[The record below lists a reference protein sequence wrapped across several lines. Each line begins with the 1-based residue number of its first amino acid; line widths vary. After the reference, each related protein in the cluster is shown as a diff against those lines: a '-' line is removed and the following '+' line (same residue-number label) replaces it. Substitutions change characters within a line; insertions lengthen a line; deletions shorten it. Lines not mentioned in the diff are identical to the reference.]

1 MDISIEDVST
11 ILSKLADKT
20 GISVSRDIIGEVK
33 ALLSDPGF
41 NNMVKYID
49 KYSRIALA
57 IYMVLRR
64 HGICIS
70 VRCIMDYARIP
81 RTSFIELLGK
91 LGVKPCSI
99 EEYVLYAADKLGL
112 SRPVASNTL
121 WIARRIRDMSEK
133 TGLSHSVIAASSLYL
148 ASQYA
153 GYKIPQKIIA
163 STLCVSEVSLR
174 NTCRNIVGLLGER
187 IPPYIDEVDKTVAMK
202 YIRELPEGI
211 PLVLLALLRE
221 GKPLS
226 ILILQEPKMKP
237 WSEIALVSGL
247 PVEGSIVILDIT
259 YAENPEYG
267 ELALDKALVYLRLKG
282 YRYIWS
288 VNNGIKNSLLSKGFR
303 PIWYLPEL
311 KKIIYAREIS
321 NTSFLSL

>member
-1 MDISIEDVST
+1 MDISRDDVST
-11 ILSKLADKT
+11 TLNKLADKT
-20 GISVSRDIIGEVK
+20 GISVGRDITGEVE

-41 NNMVKYID
+41 ISVIKYVD

-57 IYMVLRR
+57 IYTVLRR

-121 WIARRIRDMSEK
+121 WIARRIRGISEK

-153 GYKIPQKIIA
+153 GFG
-163 STLCVSEVSLR
+163 SE
-174 NTCRNIVGLLGER
+174 
-187 IPPYIDEVDKTVAMK
+187 
-202 YIRELPEGI
+202 
-211 PLVLLALLRE
+211 
-221 GKPLS
+221 
-226 ILILQEPKMKP
+226 
-237 WSEIALVSGL
+237 
-247 PVEGSIVILDIT
+247 
-259 YAENPEYG
+259 
-267 ELALDKALVYLRLKG
+267 
-282 YRYIWS
+282 
-288 VNNGIKNSLLSKGFR
+288 
-303 PIWYLPEL
+303 
-311 KKIIYAREIS
+311 
-321 NTSFLSL
+321 

>member
-1 MDISIEDVST
+1 MDISREDVST
-11 ILSKLADKT
+11 ILSKLVDKT
-20 GISVSRDIIGEVK
+20 GISVNRDITGEVE

-41 NNMVKYID
+41 NNVVKYID

-81 RTSFIELLGK
+81 RTSFTELLGK

-112 SRPVASNTL
+112 SRPIASNTL
-121 WIARRIRDMSEK
+121 WIARRIRGMSEK
-133 TGLSHSVIAASSLYL
+133 TGPSPSVIAASSLYL

-187 IPPYIDEVDKTVAMK
+187 ITSYIDEVDKTVAMK
-202 YIRELPEGI
+202 YIGEPPEGI
-211 PLVLLALLRE
+211 PLALLRE
-221 GKPLS
+221 GEPLS
-226 ILILQEPKMKP
+226 ILILQESRIKP
-237 WSEIALVSGL
+237 WSEIALASGL

-267 ELALDKALVYLRLKG
+267 ELALDKALVYLKLKG

-288 VNNGIKNSLLSKGFR
+288 VNNSIKNSLLSKGFR
-303 PIWYLPEL
+303 PVWYLPGL
-311 KKIIYAREIS
+311 KKIVYAREIS
-321 NTSFLSL
+321 